1 MVFLEGTSLVQH
13 VLHAEGFGVAF
24 GERVILAELSFD
36 VPATGITVLMGP
48 SGTGKSTLVRALAG
62 LSQANAR
69 YREWGQVSLMG
80 RPLEAGH
87 RPALV
92 VQNPR
97 ALSARVGDF
106 LADRCRQAAGGAS
119 SSSALREQTEALL
132 TTYGCEDLLPRLSEQ
147 TIRLP
152 AGLQRCVAIL
162 GELAQQP
169 ALLMVDE
176 PMATLSDADSQ
187 RVADLLRRVAE
198 RVPVLMITH
207 HQRQARELGAWV
219 RLIAGGRVQA
229 AQPAAEF
236 FTAPA
241 NDVAAQFVRTGSCC
255 VASPDASAD
264 VLSDGVE
271 PPPPLPPEA
280 LVTPVVA
287 PAPQPPL
294 PTGLDEELAAELAVA
309 QDDGLLRQPQEADP
323 TAQPEYRG
331 PRGFRWILPG
341 RLGTAPLPGAVLSID
356 LDLVALK
363 TVGVTMLIT
372 LTRGDLPQAK
382 LAEHGLRN
390 LHLPIYDREAPS
402 TNQLRMLAIRMTRLL
417 EQGEVLCVH
426 CRAGLGRTGTVVA
439 GWLMHQGMTADAALQ
454 RLREID
460 KEYVQSA
467 NQEAF
472 LHELEASFAR

>member
-1 MVFLEGTSLVQH
+1 MVFLEGTSLIQH

-36 VPATGITVLMGP
+36 IPATGITVLMGP

-62 LSQANAR
+62 LSQANSR
-69 YREWGQVSLMG
+69 YREWGRVRLAGQ
-80 RPLEAGH
+80 PLAATH

-106 LADRCRQAAGGAS
+106 LTDRCRQAAGGAS
-119 SSSALREQTEALL
+119 SSGALREQVEALL
-132 TTYGCEDLLPRLSEQ
+132 QTYGCADLLPRLSEQ

-162 GELAQQP
+162 GELAQRP

-198 RVPVLMITH
+198 QVPVLMITH
-207 HQRQARELGAWV
+207 HQRQARELGAFV
-219 RLIAGGRVQA
+219 LLIAGGRVQA
-229 AQPAAEF
+229 AQPAVAF

-241 NDVAAQFVRTGSCC
+241 NEVAAQFVRTGSCC
-255 VASPDASAD
+255 VASPDVPPE
-264 VLSDGVE
+264 VLCDSFQ

-280 LVTPVVA
+280 KATPMGAPLPSA
-287 PAPQPPL
+287 PAEV
-294 PTGLDEELAAELAVA
+294 LDEELAAVLAVT
-309 QDDGLLRQPQEADP
+309 QDDGLLRHPQEADP
-323 TAQPEYRG
+323 SAQPEYRG

-356 LDLVALK
+356 LDLMALK

-372 LTRGDLPQAK
+372 LTRGDLPQTK

-402 TNQLRMLAIRMTRLL
+402 VNQLRMLAIRMTRLL

-439 GWLMHQGMTADAALQ
+439 GWLVHQGTTAEAALQ
-454 RLREID
+454 RLRDID

-467 NQEAF
+467 HQEAF

>member
-62 LSQANAR
+62 LSQANSR
-69 YREWGQVSLMG
+69 YREWGQIQLAG
-80 RPLEAGH
+80 RPIGASH

-106 LADRCRQAAGGAS
+106 LADRCRQGAGGGS

-132 TTYGCEDLLPRLSEQ
+132 NTYGCEDLRPRLSDQ

-169 ALLMVDE
+169 TLLMVDE
-176 PMATLSDADSQ
+176 PMATLSDEDSQ
-187 RVADLLRRVAE
+187 RVADLLRRVAA

-207 HQRQARELGAWV
+207 HQRQARELGALV
-219 RLIAGGRVQA
+219 LLIAGGRVQA
-229 AQPAAEF
+229 AQPAEAF

-255 VASPDASAD
+255 VASPDAPQE
-264 VLSDGVE
+264 VLGEGVC
-271 PPPPLPPEA
+271 PPPPLPPA
-280 LVTPVVA
+280 ARPQPVTAPVTP
-287 PAPQPPL
+287 PP
-294 PTGLDEELAAELAVA
+294 TLDAELAAVLAVA
-309 QDDGLLRQPQEADP
+309 QDDGLLRQPQQADP
-323 TAQPEYRG
+323 SAQPEYRG
-331 PRGFRWILPG
+331 PRGFRWVLPG

-356 LDLVALK
+356 LDLMALK

-402 TNQLRMLAIRMTRLL
+402 VNQLRMLAIRMTRLL

-439 GWLMHQGMTADAALQ
+439 GWLIHQGGTAQAALQ
-454 RLREID
+454 HLRDID

-467 NQEAF
+467 HQEAF

>member
-1 MVFLEGTSLVQH
+1 MVQH

-36 VPATGITVLMGP
+36 IPATGITVLMGP

-62 LSQANAR
+62 LSQANRR
-69 YREWGQVSLMG
+69 YREWGHVTL
-80 RPLEAGH
+80 AGHALRADH

-106 LADRCRQAAGGAS
+106 LADRCRQASSPISPGG
-119 SSSALREQTEALL
+119 LREQVLALL
-132 TTYGCEDLLPRLSEQ
+132 DVYGCADLVLRLQ
-147 TIRLP
+147 DPTIRLT

-162 GELAQQP
+162 GELATRP
-169 ALLMVDE
+169 TLLMLDE
-176 PMATLSDADSQ
+176 PTSTLSDADSQ
-187 RVADLLRRVAE
+187 RVSTLLSRVA
-198 RVPVLMITH
+198 RHVPVLMVTH
-207 HQRQARELGAWV
+207 HQRQARELGQCII
-219 RLIAGGRVQA
+219 LIAGGRVQA
-229 AQPAAEF
+229 AQPAATF
-236 FTAPA
+236 FTAPI

-255 VASPDASAD
+255 VAAPDAPIET
-264 VLSDGVE
+264 LSEGFA

-280 LVTPVVA
+280 LSFVPEPGAPSSATP
-287 PAPQPPL
+287 PP
-294 PTGLDEELAAELAVA
+294 DEELATAVA
-309 QDDGLLRQPQEADP
+309 LPHDDDPPHNPQQADP
-323 TAQPEYRG
+323 SAQPEYRG
-331 PRGFRWILPG
+331 PRGFHWVLPG
-341 RLGTAPLPGAVLSID
+341 RLGTAPLPGVVLGID

-372 LTRGDLPQAK
+372 LTRGDLPQIK

-402 TNQLRMLAIRMTRLL
+402 VHQLRMLAIRMTRLL

-439 GWLMHQGMTADAALQ
+439 GWLIHQGMAAAAALQ
-454 RLREID
+454 RLRDID
-460 KEYVQSA
+460 KEYVQSLP
-467 NQEAF
+467 QEAF
-472 LHELEASFAR
+472 LHELETSFRRRA

>member
-1 MVFLEGTSLVQH
+1 MVQH

-36 VPATGITVLMGP
+36 VPATGITLLMGP

-62 LSQANAR
+62 LSQANRR
-69 YREWGQVSLMG
+69 YREWGHVTLADQAL
-80 RPLEAGH
+80 REGH

-106 LADRCRQAAGGAS
+106 LADRCRQAS
-119 SSSALREQTEALL
+119 SPLSPDKLREQVQALL
-132 TTYGCEDLLPRLSEQ
+132 DAYGCADLVPFLQDP

-152 AGLQRCVAIL
+152 VGLQRCVAIL
-162 GELAQQP
+162 GELATRP
-169 ALLMVDE
+169 TLLMLDE
-176 PMATLSDADSQ
+176 PTSTLSDADC
-187 RVADLLRRVAE
+187 RRVSTLLSHIAPH
-198 RVPVLMITH
+198 VPVLMVTH
-207 HQRQARELGAWV
+207 NQRQARELGQCII
-219 RLIAGGRVQA
+219 LIAGGRVQA
-229 AQPAAEF
+229 AQSAATF

-255 VASPDASAD
+255 VAAPDAPIEA
-264 VLSDGVE
+264 LSEGFA
-271 PPPPLPPEA
+271 PPPLPPEA
-280 LVTPVVA
+280 RTLVPDSGVLPSA
-287 PAPQPPL
+287 PPPL
-294 PTGLDEELAAELAVA
+294 DEASPAMEASP
-309 QDDGLLRQPQEADP
+309 QDDDLPHTQQQADP
-323 TAQPEYRG
+323 YAQPEYRG
-331 PRGFRWILPG
+331 PRGFRWILQG
-341 RLGTAPLPGAVLSID
+341 RLGTAPLPGAVLGID

-372 LTRGDLPQAK
+372 LTRGDLPQTK

-402 TNQLRMLAIRMTRLL
+402 VHQLRMLAIRMTRLL

-439 GWLMHQGMTADAALQ
+439 GWLIHQGMAADAALQ
-454 RLREID
+454 RLRDID
-460 KEYVQSA
+460 KEYVQSIP
-467 NQEAF
+467 QEAF
-472 LHELEASFAR
+472 LHELETSFRRRV